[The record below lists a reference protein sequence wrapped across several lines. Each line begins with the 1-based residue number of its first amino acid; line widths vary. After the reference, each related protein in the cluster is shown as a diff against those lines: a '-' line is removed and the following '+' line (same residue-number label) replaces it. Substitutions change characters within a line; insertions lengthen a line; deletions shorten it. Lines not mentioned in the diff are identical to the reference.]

1 MPKMMRAAIFS
12 EFGGPDVIE
21 IREVP
26 IPEPGPGEV
35 RIQVGAAAMNHLD
48 LWVRR
53 GLPIQTTMPHIG
65 GSDLAGEV
73 DAVGPGADSVPLGT
87 RVVVDPSLGYQWYEG
102 QGRGKAF
109 HEAPFRLIGEHT
121 QGGFAEY
128 AVVPSDNLLE
138 VPDGVSFVDAA
149 AAGLVFTT
157 AWRALVTRA
166 QVQAGERVLI
176 TGASGGVG
184 TAAIQVAERAG
195 ARVYA
200 VTSGPEK
207 VHLAQQLGAH
217 VVYDRHK
224 VDFSREVWRDT
235 RKEGVHV
242 VFDTVGEMGWQQCLM
257 ALAPCGRL
265 VTSGA
270 TTGSRG
276 VTEIRRVFW
285 KQLSIMGSTMGTP
298 AEFRRVMRLVFGG
311 SLQPMIHQV
320 MPVEDAGLAHRIL
333 EDGKVFGKVVL
344 EP

>member
-1 MPKMMRAAIFS
+1 MC
-12 EFGGPDVIE
+12 
-21 IREVP
+21 IR
-26 IPEPGPGEV
+26 
-35 RIQVGAAAMNHLD
+35 D
-48 LWVRR
+48 S
-53 GLPIQTTMPHIG
+53 IG

-87 RVVVDPSLGYQWYEG
+87 RVVVDQSLGYQWYEG
-102 QGRGKAF
+102 QGRGKSF
-109 HEAPFRLIGEHT
+109 HESPFRLIGEHT

-138 VPDGVSFVDAA
+138 VPAGVSFVDAA

-200 VTSGPEK
+200 VTSGPDK

-242 VFDTVGEMGWQQCLM
+242 VFDTVGEMVWQQCLM

-298 AEFRRVMRLVFGG
+298 AEFRRVMRLVFEG

-320 MPVEDAGLAHRIL
+320 MPLEDAGLAHRIL